1 MSDIKKIGIEFL
13 SSLEGYH
20 QKIKEIHW
28 SAQCKSEHLLTDE
41 IDGDILDYE
50 DKVAENI
57 MGIAN
62 FRIGIGDLKTL
73 LPSSNNLKDVLKE
86 MDSDVEKFKE
96 DIEKLE
102 KYNCS
107 GLLNILDDF
116 SESINKWKYLESFK

>member
-1 MSDIKKIGIEFL
+1 MNDIKKIGIEFL

-28 SAQCKSEHLLTDE
+28 STQCKSEHLLTDE
-41 IDGDILDYE
+41 IDGDVLDYE
-50 DKVAENI
+50 DKIAENI

-73 LPSSNNLKDVLKE
+73 LPNSSNLKDVLKE
-86 MDSDVEKFKE
+86 MDSDVEKFK
-96 DIEKLE
+96 DDIDKIEKH
-102 KYNCS
+102 NCS

-116 SESINKWKYLESFK
+116 SESINKWKYLETFK